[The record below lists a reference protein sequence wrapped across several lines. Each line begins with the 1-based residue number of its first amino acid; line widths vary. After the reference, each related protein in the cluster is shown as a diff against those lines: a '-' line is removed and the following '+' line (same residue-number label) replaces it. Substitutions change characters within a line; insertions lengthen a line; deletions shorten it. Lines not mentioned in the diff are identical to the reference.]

1 MNILK
6 YADNTI
12 LMAGSEE
19 KLKNLLMKEERGKSW
34 VETQHSKNY
43 NHGI

>member
-19 KLKNLLMKEERGKSW
+19 KLKDLLMKEGETGERK
-34 VETQHSKNY
+34 KLA
-43 NHGI
+43 

>member
-6 YADNTI
+6 YAENTI

-19 KLKNLLMKEERGKSW
+19 KLKNLLRKEG
-34 VETQHSKNY
+34 ETGEKKKLA
-43 NHGI
+43 